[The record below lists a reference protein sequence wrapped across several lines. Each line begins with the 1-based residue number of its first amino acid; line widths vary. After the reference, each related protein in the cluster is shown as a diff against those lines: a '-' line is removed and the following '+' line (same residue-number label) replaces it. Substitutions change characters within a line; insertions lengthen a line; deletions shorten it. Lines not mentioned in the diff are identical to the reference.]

1 MSQPR
6 PDASWPRQQPGP
18 NRSGSPGS
26 PASPWSPKSPHV
38 PAAGRPRGVGV
49 PLSDPDPAGAWTAG
63 ATERGLAEEQDQTG
77 QRDPAEEQDQVGQ
90 RGLAEEQDRGV
101 WRDRAGGRDRAGER
115 RAVALTGRGA
125 VAGMLAVFFF
135 SLLVASWLQW
145 GVLAGAG
152 FVIGSVA
159 GTWYTKPR
167 DLLTAVVS
175 PPLLFFC
182 ALVCVKALT
191 ATGSTIISTVEG
203 TALTL
208 ANVAPWL
215 FAGVVVYLIVAWVR
229 GLPQSVAGLRR
240 DLRPD
245 LTQARVGS
253 PQAKAAGGGYQPGVR
268 RYR

>member
-1 MSQPR
+1 MSQAR
-6 PDASWPRQQPGP
+6 PDASWPRERPGP
-18 NRSGSPGS
+18 HRSGSS
-26 PASPWSPKSPHV
+26 RRTANPWSPEP
-38 PAAGRPRGVGV
+38 PDTPDAGRPWDVGA
-49 PLSDPDPAGAWTAG
+49 PPSDPVAGGDSTPG
-63 ATERGLAEEQDQTG
+63 ATERG
-77 QRDPAEEQDQVGQ
+77 PAVD
-90 RGLAEEQDRGV
+90 
-101 WRDRAGGRDRAGER
+101 RDRAGER
-115 RAVALTGRGA
+115 GAVALTGRGA

-159 GTWYTKPR
+159 AAWYTKPR

-175 PPLLFFC
+175 PPLLFFG
-182 ALVCVKALT
+182 ALICVKALT
-191 ATGSTIISTVEG
+191 AKGSMIVSTVEG

-215 FAGVVVYLIVAWVR
+215 FVGVAAYLIVAWIR

-245 LTQARVGS
+245 LPQSRLGS
-253 PQAKAAGGGYQPGVR
+253 PRATPGREAYLPGSR

>member
-1 MSQPR
+1 MGAP
-6 PDASWPRQQPGP
+6 P
-18 NRSGSPGS
+18 
-26 PASPWSPKSPHV
+26 
-38 PAAGRPRGVGV
+38 
-49 PLSDPDPAGAWTAG
+49 SDPDHGSDWTQG
-63 ATERGLAEEQDQTG
+63 ATERGLAQEQDQAGDQDRDGDQDQTG
-77 QRDPAEEQDQVGQ
+77 YRDRAGDRDQTRY
-90 RGLAEEQDRGV
+90 RGRARE
-101 WRDRAGGRDRAGER
+101 RDRAGGRGV
-115 RAVALTGRGA
+115 VALTGRGA

-135 SLLVASWLQW
+135 SLLVAGWLQW

-182 ALVCVKALT
+182 ALICVKALT
-191 ATGSTIISTVEG
+191 ATGNTIISTVEG

-215 FAGVVVYLIVAWVR
+215 FTGVVVYLIVAWVR

-245 LTQARVGS
+245 LTQARLRS
-253 PQAKAAGGGYQPGVR
+253 PQAKGTRGGYQPGLR

>member
-6 PDASWPRQQPGP
+6 PDASWSRERPGP
-18 NRSGSPGS
+18 SRSGSSRGT
-26 PASPWSPKSPHV
+26 ANPWSPEPPDV
-38 PAAGRPRGVGV
+38 PGAGRSWGVGV
-49 PLSDPDPAGAWTAG
+49 APSDPGPDGDWAPDAV
-63 ATERGLAEEQDQTG
+63 ERGPAAE
-77 QRDPAEEQDQVGQ
+77 
-90 RGLAEEQDRGV
+90 
-101 WRDRAGGRDRAGER
+101 RDRAGER
-115 RAVALTGRGA
+115 GAIALTGRGA
-125 VAGMLAVFFF
+125 VSGMLAVFFF

-145 GVLAGAG
+145 GALAGAS

-159 GTWYTKPR
+159 AAWYTKPR

-182 ALVCVKALT
+182 TLICVKALT
-191 ATGSTIISTVEG
+191 AKGSMVISTVEG

-245 LTQARVGS
+245 LTQPRLGS
-253 PQAKAAGGGYQPGVR
+253 PRATGGREGYRPASR

>member
-6 PDASWPRQQPGP
+6 PGASWPREGPGP
-18 NRSGSPGS
+18 DRPGS
-26 PASPWSPKSPHV
+26 PRGTASPWSPKSPHV
-38 PAAGRPRGVGV
+38 PGAGRPWGVGA
-49 PLSDPDPAGAWTAG
+49 PPADPDPGRDRTPGAA
-63 ATERGLAEEQDQTG
+63 ERGLAEEQP
-77 QRDPAEEQDQVGQ
+77 RP
-90 RGLAEEQDRGV
+90 RG
-101 WRDRAGGRDRAGER
+101 RDRAGARDRAGEHRDQAGGRDRAGER
-115 RAVALTGRGA
+115 RTVALTGRGA

-135 SLLVASWLQW
+135 SLLLASWLQW

-159 GTWYTKPR
+159 GAWYTKPR
-167 DLLTAVVS
+167 DLLTVVVS
-175 PPLLFFC
+175 PPLLFLC

-215 FAGVVVYLIVAWVR
+215 FTGVAVYLIVAWVR
-229 GLPQSVAGLRR
+229 GLPQSVAALRR

-245 LTQARVGS
+245 LTQTRLGS
-253 PQAKAAGGGYQPGVR
+253 PQAKAAGGGYQPGLR

>member
-1 MSQPR
+1 MGV
-6 PDASWPRQQPGP
+6 AS
-18 NRSGSPGS
+18 SGPGS
-26 PASPWSPKSPHV
+26 DGDWA
-38 PAAGRPRGVGV
+38 
-49 PLSDPDPAGAWTAG
+49 PD
-63 ATERGLAEEQDQTG
+63 ATER
-77 QRDPAEEQDQVGQ
+77 DPAAE
-90 RGLAEEQDRGV
+90 RG
-101 WRDRAGGRDRAGER
+101 RAGER
-115 RAVALTGRGA
+115 GAIALTGRGA

-135 SLLVASWLQW
+135 SLLIASWLQW
-145 GVLAGAG
+145 GALAGAS

-159 GTWYTKPR
+159 AAWYTKPR

-175 PPLLFFC
+175 PPLVFFC
-182 ALVCVKALT
+182 ALICVKALT
-191 ATGSTIISTVEG
+191 AKGSVVISTVEG

-245 LTQARVGS
+245 LTQPRLGS
-253 PQAKAAGGGYQPGVR
+253 PRATGSREGYRPASR

>member
-1 MSQPR
+1 MSQAR
-6 PDASWPRQQPGP
+6 PDASWPRERPGP
-18 NRSGSPGS
+18 HRSGSS
-26 PASPWSPKSPHV
+26 RRTANPWSPEP
-38 PAAGRPRGVGV
+38 PDTPDAGRPWDVGA
-49 PLSDPDPAGAWTAG
+49 PPSDPVAGGDSTPG
-63 ATERGLAEEQDQTG
+63 ATERG
-77 QRDPAEEQDQVGQ
+77 PAVE
-90 RGLAEEQDRGV
+90 
-101 WRDRAGGRDRAGER
+101 RDRAGER
-115 RAVALTGRGA
+115 GAVALTGRGA

-145 GVLAGAG
+145 GVLAGAS

-159 GTWYTKPR
+159 AAWYTKPR

-175 PPLLFFC
+175 PPLLFLG
-182 ALVCVKALT
+182 ALICVKALT

-215 FAGVVVYLIVAWVR
+215 FAGVVAYLIVAWIR

-245 LTQARVGS
+245 LTQSRLGS
-253 PQAKAAGGGYQPGVR
+253 PRATGARPGSR
-268 RYR
+268 RFR

>member
-6 PDASWPRQQPGP
+6 PDASWPRERPGP
-18 NRSGSPGS
+18 NRSG
-26 PASPWSPKSPHV
+26 ASRGTANPWSPEPPGASE
-38 PAAGRPRGVGV
+38 AGRPWKVGA
-49 PLSDPDPAGAWTAG
+49 PPADLDTGGDWTPD
-63 ATERGLAEEQDQTG
+63 ATERS
-77 QRDPAEEQDQVGQ
+77 PAEE
-90 RGLAEEQDRGV
+90 
-101 WRDRAGGRDRAGER
+101 RDRARER

-125 VAGMLAVFFF
+125 VAGMLTVFFL
-135 SLLVASWLQW
+135 SLLVASWLRW

-159 GTWYTKPR
+159 AAWYTKPR

-175 PPLLFFC
+175 PPLLFLG
-182 ALVCVKALT
+182 ALICVKALT
-191 ATGSTIISTVEG
+191 AKGSMIVSTVEG

-208 ANVAPWL
+208 ASVAPWL
-215 FAGVVVYLIVAWVR
+215 FAGVAAYLIVAWIR

-245 LTQARVGS
+245 LPQSRLGS
-253 PQAKAAGGGYQPGVR
+253 PRATPGREAYLPGSR